1 LPKLSLRILSG
12 KPVVR
17 AIVDI
22 DLSSHQTRT
31 SHNAIQT
38 RASYLVPGIAY
49 LVTRTSAMAPRTL
62 ATLATV
68 LSAAR
73 DADAALTLLNH
84 EAAEIERSAQ
94 LVLFICDSRRQLIT
108 ERLNPAGDG
117 VTRIPLNVSIDQLP
131 APIRR
136 SLNSATSVADFGA
149 ESEDYMKLLGI
160 SALQQGGI
168 LSVRGLTLDGELAGF
183 IALYEPRRRFGPRI
197 VERLSPAFDLFA
209 LAFERIA
216 EHEARFE
223 AVRTLEELTR
233 DIHSEYNRAV
243 RQLKAELQDARDAV
257 IAPSERDAARI
268 ADLER
273 RISETT
279 DEVQRRAE
287 RLHAVEDQVSQA
299 VSRLQQAH
307 VDLHSQ
313 TEMARAHANLLYKI
327 ERAVSDANGSDA
339 PGTLE
344 KVKELLATRS

>member
-1 LPKLSLRILSG
+1 
-12 KPVVR
+12 
-17 AIVDI
+17 
-22 DLSSHQTRT
+22 
-31 SHNAIQT
+31 
-38 RASYLVPGIAY
+38 
-49 LVTRTSAMAPRTL
+49 MAPRTL

-73 DADAALTLLNH
+73 DADAALTLLTH
-84 EAAEIERSAQ
+84 EAADIERSAQ

-108 ERLNPAGDG
+108 ERLNPVGDT
-117 VTRIPLNVSIDQLP
+117 VTRMPLNVAIDHLP

-136 SLNSATSVADFGA
+136 SLNSGSTVADFGV
-149 ESEDYMKLLGI
+149 ESDDYMKLLGV
-160 SALQQGGI
+160 SPTQQGGI

-233 DIHSEYNRAV
+233 NIHSEYNRAV
-243 RQLKAELQDARDAV
+243 KQLKAELQDARDAV
-257 IAPSERDAARI
+257 ASPTERDAARI
-268 ADLER
+268 AELER
-273 RISETT
+273 RVAETT

-299 VSRLQQAH
+299 VSKLEEAH

-313 TEMARAHANLLYKI
+313 TELARNRADLLYKI
-327 ERAVSDANGSDA
+327 ERTLAEANGSDA
-339 PGTLE
+339 KGTLE
-344 KVKELLATRS
+344 KVQALLAARG